1 MEGALLPF
9 FKVQHDTVNNLIT
22 LVIFQPFIS
31 LDKTDRALFIFISGE
46 NKKQQSNRF
55 IFPSDHTEDS
65 STIFS
70 LTEQFYKLGT

>member
-1 MEGALLPF
+1 MEGALLL

-55 IFPSDHTEDS
+55 IFPSDHTEEDS
-65 STIFS
+65 STIF
-70 LTEQFYKLGT
+70 L